1 MHSIKTWQTWP
12 NVVKFQSMSIL
23 AIRSNGGQEAVS
35 MHKYGRKKQNWIIIF
50 RIQLMRKQVLAFKKI
65 ENSVI

>member
-1 MHSIKTWQTWP
+1 
-12 NVVKFQSMSIL
+12 MSIL